1 MFRSR
6 NPQEMK
12 LDENDQSGDSSKVKT
27 GKVFI
32 YYSNY
37 EVNQGLPDSLF
48 NADK

>member
-1 MFRSR
+1 MFHSR

-12 LDENDQSGDSSKVKT
+12 IDENEQSEDSSGVKT

-37 EVNQGLPDSLF
+37 EVNKGFPDSLF